1 MLKLREEK
9 KWGKVAHNFCYEGG
23 FKERSEWKKKK
34 VNKIEESEREG
45 LRRKLKRGWERERD
59 ERGRW
64 VLFVDVNVV
73 VQWCFFHSWV

>member
-1 MLKLREEK
+1 MKVVLK
-9 KWGKVAHNFCYEGG
+9 
-23 FKERSEWKKKK
+23 KEVNGKKK

-45 LRRKLKRGWERERD
+45 LRRKLKRGWERERERD

>member
-1 MLKLREEK
+1 ME
-9 KWGKVAHNFCYEGG
+9 
-23 FKERSEWKKKK
+23 KKK

>member
-1 MLKLREEK
+1 MKVVLK
-9 KWGKVAHNFCYEGG
+9 
-23 FKERSEWKKKK
+23 KEVNGKKK

-59 ERGRW
+59 ERGTW